1 MLCFLCLLEI
11 FGLQKYIFLKNY
23 QIIDFKFPVRHYIFT
38 LFRFPFLKAICL
50 FKAKT
55 IFIFVSVPL
64 RFRPFIML
72 KLKLNV
78 LGLSVSQTQ
87 SGAYA
92 LVLAEDNGERR
103 IPIII
108 GPVEAQSIAI
118 QLEGLYPP
126 RPLTHD
132 LFKNMAQAFQI
143 ELVEVVI
150 YKLEEGIFYSELIC
164 ELNGTRIA
172 IDSRTSDAV
181 ALALR
186 FKCPIFTSPDIL
198 NKAGIV
204 IDVAESINDDFD
216 PEEDSMFES
225 GKTNYDHYSL
235 EELDEILKEAIRDE
249 NYELASEIRD
259 EISRKK
265 KGN

>member
-1 MLCFLCLLEI
+1 MH
-11 FGLQKYIFLKNY
+11 K
-23 QIIDFKFPVRHYIFT
+23 V
-38 LFRFPFLKAICL
+38 
-50 FKAKT
+50 
-55 IFIFVSVPL
+55 
-64 RFRPFIML
+64 
-72 KLKLNV
+72 KLNV

-87 SGAYA
+87 TGAYA
-92 LVLAEDNGERR
+92 LVLAEENGDRR

-118 QLEGLYPP
+118 QLEGLHPP

-132 LFKNMAQAFQI
+132 LFKNIAHAFQI
-143 ELVEVVI
+143 DLIEVII

-164 ELNGTRIA
+164 EQNGSSVA

-186 FKCPIFTSPDIL
+186 FKCPIFTSEEIL
-198 NKAGIV
+198 SKAGIV
-204 IDVAESINDDFD
+204 IEVSDELEENDNSDDFD
-216 PEEDSMFES
+216 PQNPEAR
-225 GKTNYDHYSL
+225 YDIQNIDEL
-235 EELDEILKEAIRDE
+235 ELLLREAIQAE

-259 EISRKK
+259 EIARRK